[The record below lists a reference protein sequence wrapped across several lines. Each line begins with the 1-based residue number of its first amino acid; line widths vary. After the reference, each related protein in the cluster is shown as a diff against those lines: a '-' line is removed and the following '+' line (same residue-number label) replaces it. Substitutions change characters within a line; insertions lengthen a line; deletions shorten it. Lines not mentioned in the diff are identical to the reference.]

1 MRPVLRWAGSKR
13 QLAEQI
19 RAAAPASYE
28 RYFEPFLGSAAALL
42 ALPEHESY
50 VSDKNPEL
58 VNFYLQLRADPA
70 AVLQVYDCWPND
82 KEFYLWL
89 RARDREPD
97 FADSSP
103 VLRAARL
110 LYLNKAAFQGLYR
123 VNSAGHHNVP
133 YGRPK
138 SLKVDPVQ
146 YAAFAE
152 RISRVDIRCCDFDEL
167 LAGVRKGDFAYLD
180 SPYVPI
186 SPTSGFTTYAGRFGP
201 AEHVRLRDRCL
212 QIDAAGGKF
221 LQSNSDCEEVRRLY
235 AGFRIDTVQVRR
247 SIAARSAS
255 RKTVTEVL
263 IRNY

>member
-1 MRPVLRWAGSKR
+1 VKPILRWAGSKR

-19 RAAAPASYE
+19 QAAAPVSYE

-42 ALPEHESY
+42 ALPEHESF

-58 VNFYLQLRADPA
+58 INFYCQLRVDQS
-70 AVLQVYDCWPND
+70 AVLKVYDSWPND
-82 KEFYLWL
+82 KEFYLQL

-97 FADSSP
+97 FSD
-103 VLRAARL
+103 VNLVWRAARF
-110 LYLNKAAFQGLYR
+110 LYLNKAGFQGLYR

-138 SLKVDPVQ
+138 NLKVDPKKI
-146 YAAFAE
+146 AAFTDG
-152 RISRVDIRCCDFDEL
+152 ISRVNIRCCDFDEL
-167 LAGVRKGDFAYLD
+167 LVDVRRGDFVYLD

-221 LQSNSDCEEVRRLY
+221 LQSNSDCPEVHKLY

-247 SIAARSAS
+247 SIASRGVS
-255 RKTVTEVL
+255 RKTVSEVL